1 MRVATGVPGFDQLVE
16 GGLLTDRLYIIS
28 GPPGSGKTTFASQ
41 FVTKGAI
48 DGQTSLYLSLHET
61 KSELV
66 DDMGN
71 YEFGFDKAVS
81 SGRVKFLNVF
91 ENEAKRLLAPSSRSS
106 GDFPDNVENM
116 TNQIVSFIESK
127 EIDRLVIDSAMLL
140 EYYFSDDLDDFIKF
154 LTALKRA
161 DATTIVIS
169 EMTDPTSYSDEHYLA
184 HGVIFF
190 HNYLESGGMT
200 RGVQVIKMRGTA
212 IDCDIRAIDFSDRG
226 LRVRSDEKIEG

>member
-1 MRVATGVPGFDQLVE
+1 MRVATGVPGFDELVD
-16 GGLLTDRLYIIS
+16 GGLLTDRLYIVS

-48 DGQTSLYLSLHET
+48 DGQTSLFLSLHET
-61 KSELV
+61 RDELV
-66 DDMGN
+66 EDMGN
-71 YEFGFDKAVS
+71 YEFGFDKAVG

-91 ENEAKRLLAPSSRSS
+91 ESEAKRLLAPSSRSG

-116 TNQIVSFIESK
+116 TNQIVSFIENK

-161 DATTIVIS
+161 DATALVIS

-184 HGVIFF
+184 HGVFF
-190 HNYLESGGMT
+190 MHNYLEEGGMQ
-200 RGVQVIKMRGTA
+200 RGVQIIKMRGTK
-212 IDCDIRAIDFSDRG
+212 IDSNIHAARFSERG
-226 LRVRSDEKIEG
+226 LRVDPDAIIGD